1 MKITKTFDTTG
12 KKLLGIGMTAALVLS
27 MSATA
32 FAMSD
37 SIQEAWSNPDL
48 PERVVIVSGDDV
60 STGEGNIHLVTEDEY
75 AAIERG
81 EIDLADGVARFWSNP
96 DLEESVSI
104 SGVDNTDVAE

>member
-37 SIQEAWSNPDL
+37 SIQESCVNGSL
-48 PERVVIVSGDDV
+48 KMHKKGEEKMHKSGIRKR
-60 STGEGNIHLVTEDEY
+60 SCRIEY
-75 AAIERG
+75 
-81 EIDLADGVARFWSNP
+81 
-96 DLEESVSI
+96 
-104 SGVDNTDVAE
+104 